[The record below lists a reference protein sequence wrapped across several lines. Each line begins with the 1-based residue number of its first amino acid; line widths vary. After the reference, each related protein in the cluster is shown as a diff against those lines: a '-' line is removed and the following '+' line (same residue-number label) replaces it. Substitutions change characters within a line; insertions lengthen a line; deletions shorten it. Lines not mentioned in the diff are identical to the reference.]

1 MTELDLGLAPARD
14 PETKRAAF
22 AERQMLD
29 MLHARY
35 SFVRP
40 YTDTR
45 RYAVAE
51 HVSNIGGVVYA
62 GHVIERIADFIAQD
76 TYVEELGPDGRKT
89 LSWGLDRARGER
101 RQVLHGHEVK
111 VSRSD
116 WLAELRDPTKA
127 DAWRRYCDRWWLV
140 APRDVVRDDLP
151 EGWGHLAPTASGTLR
166 VVTHAP
172 LLNPEPMPVH
182 VRAQVMRAVAKTAT
196 RTPKETDRA

>member
-1 MTELDLGLAPARD
+1 MNTDLGLAPARD

-22 AERQMLD
+22 TERDVLD

-51 HVSNIGGVVYA
+51 HVSNIGGVV
-62 GHVIERIADFIAQD
+62 HVGRVVERIADFIAQD
-76 TYVEELGPDGRKT
+76 TYVETLGPDGRKT
-89 LSWGLDRARGER
+89 STWGPDRAGER

-151 EGWGHLAPTASGTLR
+151 DGWGHLAPTAGGALR
-166 VVTHAP
+166 TVVQAP
-172 LLNPEPMPVH
+172 LLTPEPMPVH

-196 RTPKETDRA
+196 KETGHA